1 MVVTAR
7 TTTTYLLRDVPGAL
21 YAAVKSRA
29 KSEGRSVRLVV
40 LELFQMY
47 VNHGLPPREDFT
59 TQEQ

>member
-21 YAAVKSRA
+21 YADVKRRA
-29 KSEGRSVRLVV
+29 KSEGRSVRQVV

-47 VNHGLPPREDFT
+47 VNHGLPTREDFN
-59 TQEQ
+59 TQ